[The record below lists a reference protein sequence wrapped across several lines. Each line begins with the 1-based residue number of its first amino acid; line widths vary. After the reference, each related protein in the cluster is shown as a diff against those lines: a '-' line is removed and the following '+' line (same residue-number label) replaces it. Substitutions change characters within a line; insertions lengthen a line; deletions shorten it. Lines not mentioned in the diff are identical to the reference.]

1 MQTFHCRALLIDIDG
16 TLVDSLPAVDRAWT
30 NWAKR
35 HQMDQDEVL
44 TKIHGRRSLDSLRLL
59 RPDLDAEEENAWLR
73 HAESIDTEGVIPIPG
88 ALDLIGKLPAG
99 CFAIVTSGTSD
110 VAHARLTAVGIEIPA
125 VGVYGEDVADG
136 KPHPAPYLL
145 AASRL
150 NVDPK
155 DCLVFEDTTAGIAS
169 GKAAGMKVVALATWQ
184 SADDLKHADAIVPN
198 FLSVAVTSGDDG
210 LTVSVT

>member
-1 MQTFHCRALLIDIDG
+1 
-16 TLVDSLPAVDRAWT
+16 
-30 NWAKR
+30 
-35 HQMDQDEVL
+35 
-44 TKIHGRRSLDSLRLL
+44 
-59 RPDLDAEEENAWLR
+59 
-73 HAESIDTEGVIPIPG
+73 
-88 ALDLIGKLPAG
+88 
-99 CFAIVTSGTSD
+99 
-110 VAHARLTAVGIEIPA
+110 
-125 VGVYGEDVADG
+125 
-136 KPHPAPYLL
+136 L